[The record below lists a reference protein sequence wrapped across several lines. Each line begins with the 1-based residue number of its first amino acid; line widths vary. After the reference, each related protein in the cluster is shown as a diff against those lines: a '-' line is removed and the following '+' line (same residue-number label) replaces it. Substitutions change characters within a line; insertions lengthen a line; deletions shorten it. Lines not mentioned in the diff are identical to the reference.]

1 MALVR
6 SIDVVDPLTV
16 KFTLTES
23 WPSFQYALSA
33 EASLIP
39 SPTSIKK
46 CDPTKDVRQCET
58 NLAPVGAGPL
68 KVESYK
74 PKDSITMVK
83 NASYFGGA
91 PYLDGIKFVN
101 SIADAGGDQTLQA
114 LKTGTFN
121 MAFLRDPAAVAAG
134 HEAKFEGV
142 STFEQ
147 GGGILLI
154 NQGVS
159 VPCVGGAPAPL
170 CVGKPDG
177 PLATSPPTKDT
188 KIRQAIGAAIDVKVI
203 NDRGYQGKGLVSNQL
218 LQSDFR
224 WYPDVAGVKYDPE
237 TAKRLVN
244 EAKAA
249 GWDGKLRLLYNS
261 SPTAQAI
268 GLATQTMLQAV
279 GMTVTLDTSKDT
291 NGQVAQVT
299 VLRDF
304 DVTGWGLAIP
314 PDDGAVWAL
323 AQNFNSTS
331 TSNRIGFKSSVVD
344 QALKEIRQAKS
355 DAESK
360 AAYKKIAEVMAA
372 EVPALPWAK
381 IEEFIAWPSN
391 IKGMRQT
398 NRSGVVFDK
407 AWIDK

>member
-1 MALVR
+1 
-6 SIDVVDPLTV
+6 
-16 KFTLTES
+16 
-23 WPSFQYALSA
+23 
-33 EASLIP
+33 
-39 SPTSIKK
+39 
-46 CDPTKDVRQCET
+46 
-58 NLAPVGAGPL
+58 
-68 KVESYK
+68 
-74 PKDSITMVK
+74 
-83 NASYFGGA
+83 
-91 PYLDGIKFVN
+91 
-101 SIADAGGDQTLQA
+101 
-114 LKTGTFN
+114 
-121 MAFLRDPAAVAAG
+121 
-134 HEAKFEGV
+134 
-142 STFEQ
+142 
-147 GGGILLI
+147 
-154 NQGVS
+154 
-159 VPCVGGAPAPL
+159 L